1 MPPMMTRT
9 RYRKTNAI
17 TYNRRVPATAN
28 GGAVA
33 LSYSCGSR
41 GSPAAD
47 ATGRVPPALRF
58 TWQGREYSRATAL
71 YNFRA
76 RWYDPA
82 SGRWLSK
89 DPIGLEG
96 GLNLYEAFG
105 SNPVCFRDPEGCL
118 TWSQVGYFVGGLF
131 VGAAVTAA
139 VIVAAPVVA
148 TVGAAVLTTLGV
160 PAATATTVATAAV
173 SAGLCVGGAVG
184 FLYTS
189 CTVIDD
195 ISSCN
200 YDSLAFTLG
209 SIVGGGIEASCSG
222 RYLAESLTGHLSP
235 SPNTFNPTILLKNE
249 VANRYRPSLDPP
261 GVPFWATGP
270 TPLSGGTAATLVS
283 SGVSDAVE
291 SVRIKNVSKPSIR

>member
-1 MPPMMTRT
+1 MPPMMTRV
-9 RYRKTNAI
+9 RQTNAI

-105 SNPVCFRDPEGCL
+105 NNPVCFRDPTGLDIYLHCERGHTELYIDDLQSKQGQTLFGFSPKTGGWNEL
-118 TWSQVGYFVGGLF
+118 TLDVIYGDSTVELRDYKVPKYEDCIRIKTTPEQDRKALLMAQIIKESNLRYSVLLNNCSH
-131 VGAAVTAA
+131 VTRL
-139 VIVAAPVVA
+139 VLR
-148 TVGAAVLTTLGV
+148 TVGLPLGMRI
-160 PAATATTVATAAV
+160 
-173 SAGLCVGGAVG
+173 
-184 FLYTS
+184 F
-189 CTVIDD
+189 D
-195 ISSCN
+195 
-200 YDSLAFTLG
+200 
-209 SIVGGGIEASCSG
+209 
-222 RYLAESLTGHLSP
+222 SP
-235 SPNTFNPTILLKNE
+235 SILKKDVQKYLKGKE
-249 VANRYRPSLDPP
+249 
-261 GVPFWATGP
+261 
-270 TPLSGGTAATLVS
+270 
-283 SGVSDAVE
+283 
-291 SVRIKNVSKPSIR
+291 K